1 MLKPKIALVKVSSD
15 AFGGIEKK
23 EKRKKSIMEQIQ
35 SYPPLGLCYLE
46 AYLNSKGITYVEII
60 DCVEREYTSTK
71 CAEYIVKR
79 KFDVVGIS
87 ATSFSLKSV
96 DALIKQIRQREGE
109 ITIILGGVHVTY
121 HPEIIKVVDADY
133 GIRGDGEESFF
144 NFLTNFSHGING
156 LVYKENGEVR
166 YNKPAKISNLDT
178 LPFPSIINHKYKFP
192 FYNGKIYTMITSRGC
207 PYDCIFCGLPH
218 KGVFRKR
225 SAENVFSELEFLKQK
240 GYDYIDFKDDCFSF
254 ERERV
259 VELCN
264 FIIKSKL
271 KISWGTEVR
280 ADLVDYDL
288 LELMKEAGCHNLKFG
303 IESGVLRIRNEII
316 GKKLSDEAIFDLVKW
331 CRKLKIKSVGYVL
344 FGLPTESL
352 KEMEQTIK
360 FIRKLDL
367 DFMDILLSV
376 IIPGSRLY
384 EEALSE
390 KKIKEEVWE
399 EIAEGNGQPPIY
411 IPERVSLKDMMS
423 LQSRAYRNFY
433 SNPVRIFNEI
443 KSIRSLDKL
452 ISRLRFIYNVYFGR
466 LLKY

>member
-1 MLKPKIALVKVSSD
+1 M
-15 AFGGIEKK
+15 
-23 EKRKKSIMEQIQ
+23 
-35 SYPPLGLCYLE
+35 
-46 AYLNSKGITYVEII
+46 
-60 DCVEREYTSTK
+60 
-71 CAEYIVKR
+71 
-79 KFDVVGIS
+79 
-87 ATSFSLKSV
+87 
-96 DALIKQIRQREGE
+96 
-109 ITIILGGVHVTY
+109 
-121 HPEIIKVVDADY
+121 
-133 GIRGDGEESFF
+133 
-144 NFLTNFSHGING
+144 
-156 LVYKENGEVR
+156 
-166 YNKPAKISNLDT
+166 
-178 LPFPSIINHKYKFP
+178 
-192 FYNGKIYTMITSRGC
+192 
-207 PYDCIFCGLPH
+207 
-218 KGVFRKR
+218 
-225 SAENVFSELEFLKQK
+225 
-240 GYDYIDFKDDCFSF
+240 
-254 ERERV
+254 
-259 VELCN
+259 
-264 FIIKSKL
+264 
-271 KISWGTEVR
+271 R